1 MRRAIIVFTR
11 VPVAGQTK
19 TRLMPYF
26 SPQECAGLH
35 TCFLKDIA
43 GQCQKTQADLYIC
56 YTPDDK
62 GAALKNIFGDD
73 KIYFPQMGESLGER
87 MYMAIQRVLAK
98 DYGSCVLI
106 GTDVPEIKQ
115 AELDYAFRLL
125 DVHDIVLGPT
135 QDGGYY
141 LVGMKKPVREVFEK
155 QTYSHAS
162 VL

>member
-62 GAALKNIFGDD
+62 GAALKNMIAASEYD
-73 KIYFPQMGESLGER
+73 ESLKDDCDILADIENLISDVAHNLSA
-87 MYMAIQRVLAK
+87 YMDDFTFDQYNRN
-98 DYGSCVLI
+98 Y
-106 GTDVPEIKQ
+106 
-115 AELDYAFRLL
+115 
-125 DVHDIVLGPT
+125 IV
-135 QDGGYY
+135 
-141 LVGMKKPVREVFEK
+141 
-155 QTYSHAS
+155 
-162 VL
+162 